1 LHGIYPVVL
10 LKGTER
16 NLSTSPPNIELTT
29 VFAGTYLGILKVRK
43 QGPVTPYITRQA
55 MYL

>member
-1 LHGIYPVVL
+1 VVL

-16 NLSTSPPNIELTT
+16 NLSISSQNIDKLTA

-43 QGPVTPYITRQA
+43 QGPVTPNITRQA